1 MVSYLQTYVLKIS
14 LIELILWS
22 IRLNFESKNYLWTK
36 IEPKRKYK
44 WLQAKRSE
52 GVEGVLAEPR
62 EDPSTC
68 IMVNNA

>member
-22 IRLNFESKNYLWTK
+22 IGLNFESKNYLWTK

-52 GVEGVLAEPR
+52 GAEGVLAEPKK
-62 EDPSTC
+62 DPSIC
-68 IMVNNA
+68 IIVNNA